1 MTNSYPLDCG
11 KTQVVFGCLLVALFV
26 AGLAQAKQE
35 LGIDRS
41 GLSSQSEGERQ
52 KTLQDIHS
60 LKATWFRDG
69 PNSSSPQ
76 GIASFVDEVR
86 LAKQLGLKVLD
97 IVLPQF
103 TDYDGGPN
111 ENAGEDF
118 RKRCGW
124 PQGSAKLSEIN
135 LQKFQDRLRADL
147 SALKAANL
155 MIDAF
160 EIGNELDG
168 YCFNGDVPNGHAA
181 SDAELK
187 RIVRAYG
194 EFLKSAALVIR
205 DPHYFQQAKIIT
217 FGIAHGSDQWDKPP
231 HHISNPA
238 HMIAMLRNI
247 DGFNYLD
254 NAQYHVDGYGTHI
267 YPWAGEVAGSVRNT
281 LKQDSDSLGKD
292 KPLWVTEWGFL
303 QHSDFPN
310 RKGQTLTDGM
320 KEILTTFDSMA
331 REIPLG
337 PVMFYTYNGWLSDGA
352 GHLLPTANV
361 LSAYAS
367 DP

>member
-1 MTNSYPLDCG
+1 MKRRACYGSFL
-11 KTQVVFGCLLVALFV
+11 GCLLVAAL
-26 AGLAQAKQE
+26 AGGPARAAQE

-41 GLSSQSEGERQ
+41 GLSSRSEAERH
-52 KTLQDIHS
+52 KTLTDIRS

-69 PNSSSPQ
+69 PNSATAQ

-86 LAKQLGLKVLD
+86 LAKQQGLKVLD

-103 TDYDGGPN
+103 TDYDSAKN
-111 ENAGEDF
+111 DNAGEDF
-118 RKRCGW
+118 RKHCGW
-124 PQGSAKLSEIN
+124 PQGSAKLSQIN
-135 LQKFQDRLRADL
+135 LQKFQDRLRAEL
-147 SALKAANL
+147 NALKAANL
-155 MIDAF
+155 TIDAF

-181 SDAELK
+181 AAAELK
-187 RIVRAYG
+187 AVVRGYG
-194 EFLKSAALVIR
+194 EFLKASALLIR
-205 DPHYFQQAKIIT
+205 DPKYFPQAKIIT

-238 HMIAMLRNI
+238 RMIAMLRNI

-281 LKQDSDSLGKD
+281 LKEDSAALGKD

-310 RKGQTLTDGM
+310 RKGQTLPDGM
-320 KEILTTFDSMA
+320 HEILTTFDSMA
-331 REIPLG
+331 HEVNLG
-337 PVMFYTYNGWLSDGA
+337 PVMFYAYNGWLVDEA

-361 LSAYAS
+361 LSTYAS
-367 DP
+367 AR